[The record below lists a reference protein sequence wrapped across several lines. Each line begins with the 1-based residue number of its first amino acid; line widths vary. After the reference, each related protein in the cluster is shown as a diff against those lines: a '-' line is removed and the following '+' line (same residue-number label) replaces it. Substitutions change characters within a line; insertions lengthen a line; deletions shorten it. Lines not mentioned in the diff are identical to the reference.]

1 MLALV
6 KMPHTDIVIH
16 GAHAAD
22 IYELIKAR
30 FPVAEL
36 VESSAPVNPVDED
49 DEELVELTR
58 SEWWEQNRFRVLR
71 GYRRKHDMS
80 QEELA
85 RKSGIARSVI
95 ALYENGKRRITP
107 RAAEKLGLALGE
119 DPGKFLVEK
128 LGRASGEKPETLPV
142 AK

>member
-36 VESSAPVNPVDED
+36 VESSAPVLPVDEGD
-49 DEELVELTR
+49 DELVELSRTD
-58 SEWWEQNRFRVLR
+58 WWEQNRFRVLR
-71 GYRRKHDMS
+71 GLRRKHDMS

-85 RKSGIARSVI
+85 RESGIARSVI
-95 ALYENGKRRITP
+95 ALYENGRRRITL
-107 RAAEKLGLALGE
+107 RAAEKLGKALGE
-119 DPGKFLVEK
+119 DPRKLVTE
-128 LGRASGEKPETLPV
+128 
-142 AK
+142 

>member
-36 VESSAPVNPVDED
+36 VESSAPVLPVDEGD
-49 DEELVELTR
+49 DELVELSRTD
-58 SEWWEQNRFRVLR
+58 WWEQNRFRVLR
-71 GYRRKHDMS
+71 GLRRKHDTS

-95 ALYENGKRRITP
+95 ALYENGRRRITL
-107 RAAEKLGLALGE
+107 RAAEKLGKALGE
-119 DPGKFLVEK
+119 DPRKLVTE
-128 LGRASGEKPETLPV
+128 
-142 AK
+142 